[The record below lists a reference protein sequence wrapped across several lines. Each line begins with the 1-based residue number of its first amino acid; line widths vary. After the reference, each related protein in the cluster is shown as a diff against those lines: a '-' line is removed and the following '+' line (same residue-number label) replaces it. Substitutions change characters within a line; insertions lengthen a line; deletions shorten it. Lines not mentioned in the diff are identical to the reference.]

1 MANARGF
8 GTGQG
13 HEGMIPDPPLTP
25 EDMINYLKKISDKY
39 NVPETLQAVDFDLGA
54 NEAVR
59 VVCTPARVNSL
70 IVTVI
75 SGVVYVYLGDYS
87 GMTGKAP
94 APPHISVSA
103 GVVPTTQQF
112 ALPDS
117 AEYVFTVQEGVA
129 ATAAGCIIPMAV

>member
-25 EDMINYLKKISDKY
+25 EDMINYLKLISDKY
-39 NVPETLQAVDFDLGA
+39 NVPGTLNAVPFDLTA
-54 NEAVR
+54 NETIR
-59 VVCTPARVNSL
+59 VVCMPSRINSL

-75 SGVVYVYLGDYS
+75 SGTVYIYLGDYS
-87 GMTGKAP
+87 VMNGKAP

-117 AEYVFTVQEGVA
+117 SEYIFTVQEAVA
-129 ATAAGCIIPMAV
+129 ATAAGCIIPLAV